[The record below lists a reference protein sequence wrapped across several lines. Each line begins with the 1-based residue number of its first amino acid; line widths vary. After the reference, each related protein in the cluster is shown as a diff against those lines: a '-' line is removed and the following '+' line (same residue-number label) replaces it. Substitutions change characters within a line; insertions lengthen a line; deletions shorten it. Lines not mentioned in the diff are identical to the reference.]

1 VDGLLRLVNGPLIL
15 EDDVRGAMR
24 REPPLTYCA
33 INMGTAVPARRAD
46 GGSTRERV
54 FDAGLTALVT
64 AASLGWAVGFKGLEH
79 GVHGSILGVVLAL
92 WASLPLLVRRRWP
105 LAVLAVV
112 EAAVLVGLVQATP
125 DLRVGGPG
133 LVVAVFTVATRC
145 PRPRALGAAL
155 AVTGGNGLVLLA
167 ATLLGHPGALHDV
180 VADTILVAGAW
191 AIGDNVGTRRAYLAA
206 LEERAERLEREQTVV
221 SQRAALAERARIARE
236 LHDVVAHHVSAIAVQ
251 AGAAEEL
258 AERDPR
264 RARAVLATIQATSRE
279 ALAEM
284 RAVVGVLREEGD
296 GVTLA
301 PQPGLGQLDLLA
313 AQSRAAGLDVRVR
326 VEGPPAALPDALDV
340 SAYRIIQEALTNTLK
355 HAGAT
360 RAEVTVRYTEDGV
373 ELEVTDDGSAHKAST
388 ALPGAGRGLVGMRE
402 RVALFQGRLDAGRL
416 PGGGFRVVAHLPVS
430 SWPHDPA

>member
-1 VDGLLRLVNGPLIL
+1 MSR
-15 EDDVRGAMR
+15 
-24 REPPLTYCA
+24 
-33 INMGTAVPARRAD
+33 TAPAQRAH
-46 GGSTRERV
+46 GGSIRERLL
-54 FDAGLTALVT
+54 DAGLTALVT
-64 AASLGWAVGFKGLEH
+64 LASVGWAVGFKGDEH
-79 GVHGSILGVVLAL
+79 AVHGSALGAVLAL
-92 WASLPLLVRRRWP
+92 WASLPLLLRRRWP
-105 LAVLAVV
+105 LAVLAVI

-133 LVVAVFTVATRC
+133 LVVAMFTVATRC
-145 PRPRALGAAL
+145 PRPRALAAAL
-155 AVTGGNGLVLLA
+155 AVAVGNGLVLLA
-167 ATLLGHPGALHDV
+167 ATIIGHSGALHDV
-180 VADTILVAGAW
+180 VADTILVLGAW
-191 AIGDNVGTRRAYLAA
+191 AIGDNIGTRRAYLAA

-221 SQRAALAERARIARE
+221 SQRATLAERARIARE

-264 RARAVLATIQATSRE
+264 RARAVLATIQASSRE

-284 RAVVGVLREEGD
+284 RAVVGVLHQEED

-301 PQPGLGQLDLLA
+301 PQPGLAQLAQLA

-326 VEGPPAALPDALDV
+326 VEGRPAPLPDALEL

-360 RAEVTVRYTEDGV
+360 RAEVTVRYAEDGV
-373 ELEVTDDGSAHKAST
+373 ELTVTDDGAGEAAPS

-402 RVALFQGRLDAGRL
+402 RVALFHGRLDAGRL
-416 PGGGFRVVAHLPVS
+416 PGGGFRVVAHLPTS

>member
-1 VDGLLRLVNGPLIL
+1 MAR
-15 EDDVRGAMR
+15 
-24 REPPLTYCA
+24 
-33 INMGTAVPARRAD
+33 TAPAQRAD
-46 GGSTRERV
+46 AGSIRDRV
-54 FDAGLTALVT
+54 LDVGLTVLV
-64 AASLGWAVGFKGLEH
+64 AAVSLAWAVGVREERHVVSASAF
-79 GVHGSILGVVLAL
+79 GVVLAL
-92 WASLPLLVRRRWP
+92 WSSLPLLVRRRWP
-105 LAVLAVV
+105 VAVLAAVESAVV
-112 EAAVLVGLVQATP
+112 VGLVQATP
-125 DLRVGGPG
+125 DLRLGGPA
-133 LVVAVFTVATRC
+133 LVVAMFTVATRS

-155 AVTGGNGLVLLA
+155 AVAGCNGLVLVVA
-167 ATLLGHPGALHDV
+167 YLLGRSGALHDL

-191 AIGDNVGTRRAYLAA
+191 AIGDNIGTRRAYLAA

-258 AERDPR
+258 AERDPA

-301 PQPGLGQLDLLA
+301 PQPGLGQLAQLA
-313 AQSRAAGLDVRVR
+313 AQSRSAGLDVRVR
-326 VEGPPAALPDALDV
+326 VDGPPAPLPDALDV
-340 SAYRIIQEALTNTLK
+340 CAYRIIQEALTNTLK

-373 ELEVTDDGSAHKAST
+373 ELSVVDDGGVATVPTS
-388 ALPGAGRGLVGMRE
+388 LPGAGRGLVGMRE
-402 RVALFQGRLDAGRL
+402 RVALFRGRLDAGRI
-416 PGGGFRVVAHLPVS
+416 PGGGFRVVAHLPTG
-430 SWPHDPA
+430 SWPRDPA